1 MIRKDLENGYEL
13 IADEGKELIV
23 LVEDIETARAKQV
36 FIPSEGTLNEW
47 IEVPEKIVEVQ
58 LPQEPTK
65 EDKIAE
71 LERQLAELK
80 AQTL

>member
-1 MIRKDLENGYEL
+1 MIRKDLEHGYEL

-47 IEVPEKIVEVQ
+47 VEVPEKFVEVV

-80 AQTL
+80 AQI